1 MRALFHLCAAILIL
15 PLLALA
21 PAPSA
26 AQAAGPFAGGW
37 RLDSEASELR
47 FLSIKNGDTAEANR
61 FTTIS
66 GLVTDQG
73 KAQLR
78 VLLDSV
84 DTGIDLRNVRLRFML
99 FETFLHPEAVIIA
112 QLDAARLSDLSTT
125 RHKEIDLNYA
135 LSLHGMTQSG
145 STRVAVT
152 LLAEDRVQV
161 ASVAPI
167 PVSATKFGMAQG
179 IAKLEEAAEVSVVP
193 VGVVS
198 FSLVFEPGAPPS
210 EPAPAATE
218 STTTAA
224 PASADPKDC
233 ADRLDAAS
241 RAGGIHFAPASARLA
256 AKSAPALDRVSEI
269 AQTCAGLRIEIV
281 GHTDSDGAAEANL
294 RLSRSRAEAV
304 AKALVARGVDPA
316 RLHTV
321 GHGESRPRVPNSSP
335 ANKAL
340 NRRIEFAIVQ

>member
-1 MRALFHLCAAILIL
+1 MRVLFRLCAVILIL

-21 PAPSA
+21 PAP
-26 AQAAGPFAGGW
+26 QARADGPFAGGW
-37 RLDSEASELR
+37 RLDSDASELR
-47 FLSIKNGDTAEANR
+47 FLSIKNGDTTEANR

-66 GLVTDQG
+66 GLVTAQG

-99 FETFLHPEAVIIA
+99 FETFLHPEAVITA
-112 QLDAARLSDLSTT
+112 QLDAARLADLPTM

-145 STRVAVT
+145 RARVAVT

-167 PVSATKFGMAQG
+167 PVSATRFGMAQG

-198 FSLVFEPGAPPS
+198 FSLVFEPGARAPQ
-210 EPAPAATE
+210 PAPEATGPAV
-218 STTTAA
+218 TAV
-224 PASADPKDC
+224 PASAEPGDC

-256 AKSAPALDRVSEI
+256 AKSAAALDRVSEI
-269 AQTCAGLRIEIV
+269 AQGCARLRIEIA

-294 RLSRSRAEAV
+294 RLSRARAEAV
-304 AKALVARGVDPA
+304 ARALATRGVDPA

-321 GHGESRPRVPNSSP
+321 GHGETRPRVPNSSP

-340 NRRIEFAIVQ
+340 NRRIEFAVLQ

>member
-1 MRALFHLCAAILIL
+1 MSVLFRLCAVILIL

-21 PAPSA
+21 PAP
-26 AQAAGPFAGGW
+26 QARADGPFAGGW
-37 RLDSEASELR
+37 RLDSDASELR
-47 FLSIKNGDTAEANR
+47 FLTIKNGDTAEANR

-66 GLVTDQG
+66 GLVTAQG

-99 FETFLHPEAVIIA
+99 FETFLHPEAIITA
-112 QLDAARLSDLSTT
+112 QLDAARLSNLPTE
-125 RHKEIDLNYA
+125 RHKEFDLNYA

-145 STRVAVT
+145 SARVAVT

-161 ASVAPI
+161 ASVLPI
-167 PVSATKFGMAQG
+167 PVSATRFGMAQG

-198 FSLVFEPGAPPS
+198 FSLVFEPGAPTTQ
-210 EPAPAATE
+210 ATE
-218 STTTAA
+218 PTGTAA
-224 PASADPKDC
+224 PASADLKDC

-256 AKSAPALDRVSEI
+256 AKSAAALDRVSEI
-269 AQTCAGLRIEIV
+269 AQGCTGLRIEIA
-281 GHTDSDGAAEANL
+281 GHTDSDGAAGANL
-294 RLSRSRAEAV
+294 RLSRARAEAV
-304 AKALVARGVDPA
+304 ARALTTRGIDPA

-321 GHGESRPRVPNSSP
+321 GHGETRPRVPNSSP

-340 NRRIEFAIVQ
+340 NRRIEFAILQ

>member
-26 AQAAGPFAGGW
+26 QAADPFAGGW
-37 RLDSEASELR
+37 RLDADASELR

-66 GLVTDQG
+66 GLVTAQG

-112 QLDAARLSDLSTT
+112 QLDAARLADLPTT
-125 RHKEIDLNYA
+125 RHKEIELNYA

-145 STRVAVT
+145 SARVAVT

-198 FSLVFEPGAPPS
+198 FSLVFEPDA
-210 EPAPAATE
+210 PAPAAPVAGA
-218 STTTAA
+218 TAA
-224 PASADPKDC
+224 PASADLRDC
-233 ADRLDAAS
+233 AERLDAAS

-256 AKSAPALDRVSEI
+256 AKSAAALDRVSEI
-269 AQTCAGLRIEIV
+269 AQTCAGLRIEIA

-294 RLSRSRAEAV
+294 RLSRARAEAV
-304 AKALVARGVDPA
+304 AKALATRGVDPA

-340 NRRIEFAIVQ
+340 NRRIEFAVTQ

>member
-1 MRALFHLCAAILIL
+1 MRVLFRLCAVILLL

-21 PAPSA
+21 PTLS

-99 FETFLHPEAVIIA
+99 FETFLHPEAVITA
-112 QLDAARLSDLSTT
+112 QLDAARLSDLPTG

-179 IAKLEEAAEVSVVP
+179 IAKLQEAAEVSVVP

-198 FSLVFEPGAPPS
+198 FSLVFEPGAP
-210 EPAPAATE
+210 AATQP
-218 STTTAA
+218 TTTAA
-224 PASADPKDC
+224 PASADLGEC

-256 AKSAPALDRVSEI
+256 AKSAAALDRVSEI
-269 AQTCAGLRIEIV
+269 AQTCAGLRIEIA

-294 RLSRSRAEAV
+294 RLSRARAEAV
-304 AKALVARGVDPA
+304 ARALTTRGVDPA
-316 RLHTV
+316 RLHTT
-321 GHGESRPRVPNSSP
+321 GHGETRPLVPNSSP

>member
-1 MRALFHLCAAILIL
+1 MRALFRLCAVILIL
-15 PLLALA
+15 PLLVVA
-21 PAPSA
+21 PAP
-26 AQAAGPFAGGW
+26 QARADGPFAGGW
-37 RLDSEASELR
+37 RLDSDASELR
-47 FLSIKNGDTAEANR
+47 FLTIKNGDTAEANR

-66 GLVTDQG
+66 GLVTAQG

-99 FETFLHPEAVIIA
+99 FETFLHPEAIITA
-112 QLDAARLSDLSTT
+112 QLDAARLSDLQTM

-145 STRVAVT
+145 SARVAVT

-198 FSLVFEPGAPPS
+198 FSLVFEPGAP
-210 EPAPAATE
+210 APQATGP
-218 STTTAA
+218 TTAA
-224 PASADPKDC
+224 APVSAELKDC

-256 AKSAPALDRVSEI
+256 AKSAAALDRVSEI
-269 AQTCAGLRIEIV
+269 AQGCAGLRIEIA
-281 GHTDSDGAAEANL
+281 GHTDSDGAAGANL
-294 RLSRSRAEAV
+294 SLSRARAEAV
-304 AKALVARGVDPA
+304 ARALAKRGIDPA

-321 GHGESRPRVPNSSP
+321 GHGETRPRVPNSSP

-340 NRRIEFAIVQ
+340 NRRIEFAILQ